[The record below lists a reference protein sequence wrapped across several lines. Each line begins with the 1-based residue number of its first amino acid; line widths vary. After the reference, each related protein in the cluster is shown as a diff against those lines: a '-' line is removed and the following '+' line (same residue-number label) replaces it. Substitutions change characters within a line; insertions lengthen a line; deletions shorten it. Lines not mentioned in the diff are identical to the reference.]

1 MAYRKNNKRNDLF
14 LVAKGI
20 SMILQ
25 LGISMMVPVALCLFV
40 GIKLDKHFET
50 SYITVIFLFLGFAA
64 GIRSV
69 YTITKGFYAES
80 LKKENEEQ
88 EYFKRLHDPQAGEA
102 DEGSKTDLP

>member
-69 YTITKGFYAES
+69 YTTP
-80 LKKENEEQ
+80 KENEEQ